1 MYSFCFYGVW
11 RGLIESRSR
20 PRCRRLWNSMFWY
33 STTSTVI
40 NTTLA
45 PANQKKKIVELCQ
58 TPWPGLL
65 SSILSPLLSSLF
77 QGTSEKIKGEREKKW
92 EGTKARKGRKRRCWK
107 YCQNQPIRGYSS
119 CSCFARRGSLKE
131 FSQALSPFLAL
142 VLPRFFSRSPSVF
155 RSSPATESLEQT
167 ICQEL
172 LYLLSK
178 RGSADRE

>member
-20 PRCRRLWNSMFWY
+20 PRCRRLWTSMFWY

-77 QGTSEKIKGEREKKW
+77 QRTSEKIKGEREKKW
-92 EGTKARKGRKRRCWK
+92 ERTKGRKGRKN
-107 YCQNQPIRGYSS
+107 QNQPIRGYSS
-119 CSCFARRGSLKE
+119 CTCFARRGSLKE
-131 FSQALSPFLAL
+131 FLQALSPFLAL
-142 VLPRFFSRSPSVF
+142 ASSLSFFLSLALCFSPVPSYREPGTDF
-155 RSSPATESLEQT
+155 
-167 ICQEL
+167 L
-172 LYLLSK
+172 LGAPVLSK
-178 RGSADRE
+178 RGSVDRE